1 MYMNLFK
8 RLNIKIIIAVAL
20 MLLLVIKSTK
30 KPTIPEPSLSI
41 VVVQQ
46 PQLLKMTEYITKTGN
61 TVAYQSVDLVA
72 RIEGYLEAIEF
83 IDGTVVQKGRE
94 LFIIEPLPYIEQ
106 LNGAIAAVDAQKAIY
121 AYDSAEYTR
130 QQRMYK
136 QNATSL
142 NNVEKWLAKSKESTA
157 EIAKAVANAE
167 IAKINYSYTHINAPF
182 VGRIG
187 RHLVDIGNLVG
198 NGVATNLATIEQID
212 PIYVYF
218 NLNEIDLIKL
228 RHLVKSKEFKP
239 DDIHKVPVYVAMQ
252 NETGFHHQGYL
263 DFINTGLNAS
273 TGTIEFRALL
283 KNRKYILLPGLFVQ
297 VRIPITAPTLRL
309 TVPDYAVQNDQ
320 RGSYLMVVDP
330 NNIVA
335 TRRVIIGG
343 VEQNQ
348 LAIVKGLEARDRVI
362 VSGLQNAIPGHKVAV
377 IMNEKRE

>member
-8 RLNIKIIIAVAL
+8 RLNIKIIIEVAL

-187 RHLVDIGNLVG
+187 D
-198 NGVATNLATIEQID
+198 
-212 PIYVYF
+212 
-218 NLNEIDLIKL
+218 
-228 RHLVKSKEFKP
+228 
-239 DDIHKVPVYVAMQ
+239 
-252 NETGFHHQGYL
+252 
-263 DFINTGLNAS
+263 
-273 TGTIEFRALL
+273 
-283 KNRKYILLPGLFVQ
+283 
-297 VRIPITAPTLRL
+297 
-309 TVPDYAVQNDQ
+309 
-320 RGSYLMVVDP
+320 
-330 NNIVA
+330 
-335 TRRVIIGG
+335 
-343 VEQNQ
+343 
-348 LAIVKGLEARDRVI
+348 
-362 VSGLQNAIPGHKVAV
+362 
-377 IMNEKRE
+377 